1 MPSQTSYAQ
10 LWLYNNAEDKQQLF
24 ESFRENLDGTAAT
37 SNMMKIDSL
46 LSQANTRMTA
56 AEGDIDTLQSDVS
69 SAKSSITELESDVG
83 NLQNAITEL
92 QNDSSLT
99 TAKAT
104 STDNSNYTATVE
116 GMTEYKTNMVMVIYL
131 GSTNTGAVTVNVNS
145 LGAKN
150 LMKIG
155 SAGTAVALEAEDM
168 KANVGYLFQYDGT
181 QFVLLQ
187 EVTVKDLYKTFLEFE
202 ETDEVVPPA
211 PIDADRLGGIPAANY
226 LQKIYNA
233 GSNNLLVNPRFKYNS
248 RDQQSY
254 SSSGSDVFTVDGWK
268 VQIPAATSASLS
280 LSPQGGVAL
289 TTNGSNQGI
298 RQDVYKENLP
308 NGTYTISILV
318 NGSVF
323 SETFNFSGSSVSEYA
338 GQNFSY
344 AIISANNDSYAVF
357 PLIQYNTTQQ
367 SYTITAVKLELGS
380 VSTLQADLDNPP
392 SEDIEKLKLDMY
404 DLDPGR
410 CAYLPWH
417 NENLLDNW
425 YFVGGGSQ
433 QGGGQFP
440 INQRGQTEYTGVGY
454 TVDRW
459 KSNTSSTLASVVP
472 DGISISVNN
481 LPINTQWILN
491 QLLESY
497 SSLAGKTVTVS
508 LALRVTSGSVNV
520 RFYDGTEAYISRNA
534 TSSDLSVI
542 SASGTVSNSP
552 TQMAVIVL
560 NQTENADFTL
570 VAAKLELGYL
580 STLARLVDGQW
591 VLNDPPPN
599 FQQELAKCRRYL
611 YVLSAYNTY
620 STFAMGFN
628 RSPTQAE
635 IFIPW
640 QSEMRIYPTL
650 TYTGNINIY
659 DVPGGT
665 GLSQISSMQPD
676 QWSSSG
682 IRVLVNFPKVSS
694 VAGTPC
700 SLRALN
706 DASAKIILS
715 AEL

>member
-248 RDQQSY
+248 RDQSSY
-254 SSSGSDVFTVDGWK
+254 TGTGWTVDGWK
-268 VQIPAATSASLS
+268 IGSVTVTVENNQIIIPSGGNIWQPIAISELYKIVGHTVTISFCDSSNTIYSVSGQVNSEPDGSNSPIFSLDTSWGSIVFGNTDTNNFNGDKTFSVAINATS
-280 LSPQGGVAL
+280 
-289 TTNGSNQGI
+289 
-298 RQDVYKENLP
+298 
-308 NGTYTISILV
+308 
-318 NGSVF
+318 SV
-323 SETFNFSGSSVSEYA
+323 TLKA
-338 GQNFSY
+338 
-344 AIISANNDSYAVF
+344 A
-357 PLIQYNTTQQ
+357 
-367 SYTITAVKLELGS
+367 KLELGS
-380 VSTLQADLDNPP
+380 TSTLQADLDNPP

-459 KSNTSSTLASVVP
+459 ISNASSTLASVVP

-481 LPINTQWILN
+481 LPINTRWILN

-580 STLARLVDGQW
+580 STLARKDEEGNW
-591 VLNDPPPN
+591 VLNDAPPN
-599 FQQELAKCRRYL
+599 FRQELAKCQRYYL
-611 YVLSAYNTY
+611 KTVSNQYYPGCMYTATNGVFLIPTPVQMRTIPTFSLLSGATLRCYDNTETTI
-620 STFAMGFN
+620 SASNIIVEGCD
-628 RSPTQAE
+628 A
-635 IFIPW
+635 
-640 QSEMRIYPTL
+640 
-650 TYTGNINIY
+650 TGI
-659 DVPGGT
+659 
-665 GLSQISSMQPD
+665 
-676 QWSSSG
+676 
-682 IRVLVNFPKVSS
+682 
-694 VAGTPC
+694 
-700 SLRALN
+700 
-706 DASAKIILS
+706 KIILS
-715 AEL
+715 GIQEAKEGTASFADGSLEFLADL

>member
-248 RDQQSY
+248 RSQQSY
-254 SSSGSDVFTVDGWK
+254 SSSSGDFFSLDGWIA
-268 VQIPAATSASLS
+268 QNPGGGTTSVSANS
-280 LSPQGGVAL
+280 GGGITL
-289 TTNGSNQGI
+289 TTSVANQGI
-298 RQDVYKENLP
+298 KQIIYKSKLP
-308 NGTYTISILV
+308 SGTYTISILV
-318 NGSVF
+318 NGTVC
-323 SETFNFSGSSVSEYA
+323 SETFAFSGSDVVNSYT

-344 AIISANNDSYAVF
+344 AVVSVTSDTYAIF
-357 PLIQYNTTQQ
+357 PLVEYLTTQQ
-367 SYTITAVKLELGS
+367 SYTITAVKLERGS
-380 VSTLQADLDNPP
+380 ASTLQAEINNPP
-392 SEDIEKLKLDMY
+392 PEDLEKLKLDMY

-410 CAYLPWH
+410 CAYLPWR

-440 INQRGQTEYTGVGY
+440 INQKGQTSYITTISDIYTI
-454 TVDRW
+454 DRW
-459 KSNTSSTLASVVP
+459 SISNGSSFSIED
-472 DGISISVNN
+472 DGI
-481 LPINTQWILN
+481 LFTPTN
-491 QLLESY
+491 QSNYMLQKDERTY
-497 SSLAGKTVTVS
+497 VGETVTLSFLTEHGLFCSSYKAATADPFVYDKTNEYGETIRIQS
-508 LALRVTSGSVNV
+508 LDNIWLSVFFSG
-520 RFYDGTEAYISRNA
+520 
-534 TSSDLSVI
+534 TSSDKVY
-542 SASGTVSNSP
+542 
-552 TQMAVIVL
+552 
-560 NQTENADFTL
+560 
-570 VAAKLELGYL
+570 AAKLELGYL
-580 STLARLVDGQW
+580 STLARKDEEGSW

-599 FQQELAKCRRYL
+599 FQQELAKCQRYQIAL
-611 YVLSAYNTY
+611 DKTTVIAGRTYVGVETSVLC
-620 STFAMGFN
+620 FL
-628 RSPTQAE
+628 PT
-635 IFIPW
+635 PVT
-640 QSEMRIYPTL
+640 MRINPTWVGDIENIAVYSNGNA
-650 TYTGNINIY
+650 YTATSIINVDKATNGIAFT
-659 DVPGGT
+659 VK
-665 GLSQISSMQPD
+665 ISSGVGVKQP
-676 QWSSSG
+676 
-682 IRVLVNFPKVSS
+682 
-694 VAGTPC
+694 
-700 SLRALN
+700 
-706 DASAKIILS
+706 II
-715 AEL
+715 AELRPDGIFDANL